1 MPLAVYSG
9 CAILPVEG
17 GVGTMHLERQRA
29 ELALIM
35 LGLVLLAIAAG
46 ALL

>member
-1 MPLAVYSG
+1 MPVQ
-9 CAILPVEG
+9 G
-17 GVGTMHLERQRA
+17 GVGTMHVERQRT